1 MSVTR
6 IATRYAKSLLDLA
19 VEQGKVQAVSNDM
32 MQLAQ
37 YVKNRDLYLML
48 KNPIIT
54 AEKKTAALDALFG
67 KQMDALTMAY
77 LSLLVN
83 KNREAYLPEIAAE
96 FAEQYKTLHNITSV
110 KVVTATPMSDEVFA
124 ALKSRIL
131 ASGITNPNLDVQTA
145 VDPELIGGF
154 VLEFDN
160 KRYDA
165 SVANKLAELKGQFSK
180 NLYVKE
186 F

>member
-19 VEQGKVQAVSNDM
+19 IEQGRLDVVTRDINTLKTATQ
-32 MQLAQ
+32 
-37 YVKNRDLYLML
+37 NRDLLMML
-48 KNPIIT
+48 KSPIIS
-54 AEKKTAALDALFG
+54 ADKKSAVMKALFG
-67 KQMDALTMAY
+67 GMDQLTLAY
-77 LSLLVN
+77 INLLIN
-83 KNREAYLPEIAAE
+83 KGREPFLPEIAAE
-96 FAEQYKTLHNITSV
+96 YIAQYKRMSKITSV
-110 KVVTATPMSDEVFA
+110 
-124 ALKSRIL
+124 RI
-131 ASGITNPNLDVQTA
+131 TTA
-145 VDPELIGGF
+145 VPLDAATLEDLRKKLTDSVATQDNVEIETSIDPELIGGY

-165 SVANKLAELKGQFSK
+165 SVASKLEDLRNEFTK